1 MQVSIE
7 TTSALERRLTIGVPA
22 ARVES
27 EVNSRLQRA
36 AQGARLNGFRP
47 GKVPMSVIR
56 QRFGEGVRQEVLGEV
71 MSQSFYEAVQQENL
85 KPAGRPAIEPKTLE
99 PGKDLE
105 YIAVF
110 EVFPQIELADYAS
123 IEVVKPVAE
132 LTEQDIDKMIDTLR
146 KQQGSWVEVS
156 RAAQN
161 GDQVDID
168 FAGTRDGEPFE
179 GGSAEGS
186 TLELGSGRMIP
197 GFEDAIVG
205 MQAGEEKVV
214 PLTFPE
220 EYHSEALK
228 GAAVEFRIKLNGV
241 KEQQPAALDEE
252 FFAKFGVKEG
262 GEAAFRKEVAENM
275 GRELKNATKNKVKN
289 QVMDGLLAAHGE
301 LAVPKALVGEEIKVL
316 RNQMTQQFGAA
327 GGNLDLEKLL
337 PDEMFSAQAERR
349 VKLGLILNEIIAK
362 EDLKADTDRVRST
375 IEEMASTYE
384 DPQEVVDWYFSNQ
397 QQLQGVQSLVLED
410 QVVESLLARA
420 KVTEKAGSYEE
431 VLKPDDNSSE
441 ADA

>member
-85 KPAGRPAIEPKTLE
+85 KPAGRPTIEPKTLE

-105 YIAVF
+105 YVAVF
-110 EVFPQIELADYAS
+110 EVFPQIELADYS
-123 IEVVKPVAE
+123 GIEVVKPVAE

-146 KQQGSWVEVS
+146 KQQGSWVEVN
-156 RAAQN
+156 RAAQD

-179 GGSAEGS
+179 GGSAQGS
-186 TLELGSGRMIP
+186 ALALGSGRMIP

-205 MQAGEEKVV
+205 MQPGEEKVV

-220 EYHSEALK
+220 DYHSEALK
-228 GAAVEFRIKLNGV
+228 GAAVEFKIKLNSI
-241 KEQQPAALDEE
+241 KEQQPAVLDDE

-275 GRELKNATKNKVKN
+275 ARELKNATKNKVKN
-289 QVMDGLLAAHGE
+289 QVMEGLLAAHSD

-316 RNQMTQQFGAA
+316 RNQMTQQFGGAR
-327 GGNLDLEKLL
+327 GNLDLEKLL

-349 VKLGLILNEIIAK
+349 VKLGLILNEIIAR
-362 EDLKADTDRVRST
+362 ENLKADAARVRGT

-384 DPQEVVDWYFSNQ
+384 DPQEVIDWYFNNQ

-431 VLKPDDNSSE
+431 VLKPDNSSE
-441 ADA
+441 VNA